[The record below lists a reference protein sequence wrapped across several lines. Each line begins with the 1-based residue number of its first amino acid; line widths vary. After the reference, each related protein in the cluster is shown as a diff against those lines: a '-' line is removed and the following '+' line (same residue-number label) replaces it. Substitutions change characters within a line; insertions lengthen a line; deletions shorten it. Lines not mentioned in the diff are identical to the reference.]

1 MISTDEVSS
10 IDSKDEIKT
19 NNEGDSNI
27 SIKFRTENMIKQE
40 DTSGIVEIEK
50 VSKISTKGDFG
61 IASNQTT
68 HMLSILPDSIV
79 IPQLRFNKVNTDE
92 CDENLNDGKKAIEFA
107 KINIK
112 EVDTVSEEY
121 PKTNVEDQNIID
133 MEDISMCVTNEEAMM
148 EIITVN
154 SKEDDDTVVDKVIE
168 DNDNIREV
176 LGDSKSFHG
185 N

>member
-1 MISTDEVSS
+1 MLYIIENDESS
-10 IDSKDEIKT
+10 VELK
-19 NNEGDSNI
+19 EGIND
-27 SIKFRTENMIKQE
+27 
-40 DTSGIVEIEK
+40 IE
-50 VSKISTKGDFG
+50 V
-61 IASNQTT
+61 
-68 HMLSILPDSIV
+68 
-79 IPQLRFNKVNTDE
+79 
-92 CDENLNDGKKAIEFA
+92 A
-107 KINIK
+107 KIIIK

-121 PKTNVEDQNIID
+121 PEINGIEENSID
-133 MEDISMCVTNEEAMM
+133 REDISMCMTNEEAMT